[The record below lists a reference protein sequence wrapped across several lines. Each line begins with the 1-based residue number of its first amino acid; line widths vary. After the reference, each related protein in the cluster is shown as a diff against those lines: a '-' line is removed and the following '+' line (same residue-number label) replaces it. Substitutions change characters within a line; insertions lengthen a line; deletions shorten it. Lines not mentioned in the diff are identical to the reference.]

1 MSETIVLRGISVELD
16 GPVGRQFVV
25 DATRAAE
32 GLIDDAQLMETYE
45 LTAEDLRTL
54 AANKTFARAVQ
65 AERNRRV
72 RTGLAARESAAE
84 IFVRAPKVMGEILD
98 DKQASARHR
107 IEASRELRATA
118 IGGTDG
124 GRPTDGERFQIT
136 INIGPDTLVYDK
148 PIAVG
153 PDDAPPKLTAIEKP
167 KRKPKL
173 IISNERDDEQ

>member
-16 GPVGRQFVV
+16 GPVGHQFVV

-45 LTAEDLRTL
+45 LTAEDLRSL

-98 DKQASARHR
+98 DKQASPRHR

-118 IGGTDG
+118 IGGTDAE
-124 GRPTDGERFQIT
+124 RPMDTERFI
-136 INIGPDTLVYDK
+136 IKID
-148 PIAVG
+148 
-153 PDDAPPKLTAIEKP
+153 LTAGGGEVLTFDQSRKP
-167 KRKPKL
+167 NAPEPLPAPGGPKL
-173 IISNERDDEQ
+173 IVDNEKNDE